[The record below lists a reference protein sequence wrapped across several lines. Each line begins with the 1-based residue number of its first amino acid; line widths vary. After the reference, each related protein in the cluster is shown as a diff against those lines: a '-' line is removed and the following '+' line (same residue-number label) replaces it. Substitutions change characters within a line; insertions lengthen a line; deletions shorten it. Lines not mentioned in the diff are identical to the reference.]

1 MKNAFCKMCVTVC
14 GTFVPDEGVVAGYDN
29 RIRDKSPAK
38 WGVQIAGMILGARS
52 SIKTTVGKR
61 IELLSVAD
69 CQSFSGCGF
78 LFAKIMFFIGRAAVA
93 GHQKYSLLLL
103 FHQLLDFCENA
114 VHLITFQKSGKLFF
128 LNVQPHIFQS
138 FFYINVTFHCGQLL
152 A

>member
-1 MKNAFCKMCVTVC
+1 MCVTIC
-14 GTFVPDEGVVAGYDN
+14 RRFCPDEVVVGGLRQPN
-29 RIRDKSPAK
+29 SRQKSRKMGRADCRNDF
-38 WGVQIAGMILGARS
+38 GARS

-61 IELLSVAD
+61 IGLLSVAD

-78 LFAKIMFFIGRAAVA
+78 LFAKIMFFTGRAAVA

-128 LNVQPHIFQS
+128 LNVQLHIFQS
-138 FFYINVTFHCGQLL
+138 FFYINVTFHRGQLL